1 MNEQHDLSRYVQV
14 DISTPRVARVWQA
27 IVPRIERGRS
37 PSRRWLAP
45 LLLAGALGAAG
56 VVTAISLDRTPDAA
70 SVWENAALETKGDSL
85 SVRLE
90 DSSRIELA
98 AESRVELSESAPDA
112 VRLRLRRGSVRC
124 DVTHREGRRFSVE
137 ALGIEVRVIGTLFSV
152 AIGAGER
159 QVEVAVERGSV
170 EVRSL
175 DDAGAYRRISAGERW
190 SVALPELSA
199 APSAEAAPSVE
210 AAPSAEAAP
219 SVAPETTAS
228 GTELRPVKPRDEPRG
243 DSVGPATGDEADSAG
258 HAQTATARELL
269 DLANLA
275 RRSGDLAAAVRAY
288 ELLLSKHPTDARV
301 GLAAFELGRLR
312 LERLGNP
319 AGAVS
324 ALERAIARAPS
335 PGLREDAMAR
345 LVQAHA
351 ALGDGARCRRTRDKY
366 LAEYPGGVHV
376 NAVKSRCGER

>member
-1 MNEQHDLSRYVQV
+1 
-14 DISTPRVARVWQA
+14 
-27 IVPRIERGRS
+27 
-37 PSRRWLAP
+37 LAV
-45 LLLAGALGAAG
+45 AG
-56 VVTAISLDRTPDAA
+56 VVTAVSLERAPETA

-152 AIGAGER
+152 AIGPGER

-175 DDAGAYRRISAGERW
+175 DAGGAYRRLSAGERW
-190 SVALPELSA
+190 SVALPELSP
-199 APSAEAAPSVE
+199 APSAVAPPSAAPEPAV
-210 AAPSAEAAP
+210 
-219 SVAPETTAS
+219 S
-228 GTELRPVKPRDEPRG
+228 GAELRPVKPRDEPR
-243 DSVGPATGDEADSAG
+243 DSVSSAPGDQADGAG
-258 HAQTATARELL
+258 DPQTATARELL

-288 ELLLSKHPTDARV
+288 ELLLSKYPTDARV

>member
-14 DISTPRVARVWQA
+14 DISTPRVTRVWQA

-37 PSRRWLAP
+37 HSRRWLAP
-45 LLLAGALGAAG
+45 MLLAGALAVAG
-56 VVTAISLDRTPDAA
+56 VVTAVSLERAPDSA

-152 AIGAGER
+152 AIGPGQR

-175 DDAGAYRRISAGERW
+175 DAGGAYRRLSAGEREPA
-190 SVALPELSA
+190 V
-199 APSAEAAPSVE
+199 
-210 AAPSAEAAP
+210 
-219 SVAPETTAS
+219 S
-228 GTELRPVKPRDEPRG
+228 GAELRPVKPRDEPR
-243 DSVGPATGDEADSAG
+243 DSVSSAPGDQADGAG
-258 HAQTATARELL
+258 DPQTATARELL

-288 ELLLSKHPTDARV
+288 ELLLSKYPTDARV

>member
-1 MNEQHDLSRYVQV
+1 MNEQRDLSRYVEV
-14 DISTPRVARVWQA
+14 DISAPRVARLWQA
-27 IVPRIERGRS
+27 IVPRIEQRPS

-45 LLLAGALGAAG
+45 VLLAGAVAAAG
-56 VVTAISLDRTPDAA
+56 VVTAISLDRAPDAA

-190 SVALPELSA
+190 SVALPELTPAPSAVA
-199 APSAEAAPSVE
+199 APSAAPEPAA
-210 AAPSAEAAP
+210 
-219 SVAPETTAS
+219 SVA
-228 GTELRPVKPRDEPRG
+228 ELRPVKPRG
-243 DSVGPATGDEADSAG
+243 DGVSSAPDADADNAGDP
-258 HAQTATARELL
+258 QTATARELL

-288 ELLLSKHPTDARV
+288 ELLLSKYPNDARV

-324 ALERAIARAPS
+324 ALERAMARAPS

-366 LAEYPGGVHV
+366 LAEYPGGVHA
-376 NAVKSRCGER
+376 NAVKSRCAER

>member
-1 MNEQHDLSRYVQV
+1 MNEQYDLSRYVQI
-14 DISTPRVARVWQA
+14 DISAPRVARVWQA
-27 IVPRIERGRS
+27 IVPRIEQGRS
-37 PSRRWLAP
+37 QARRWLAP
-45 LLLAGALGAAG
+45 VLLAGAVAAAG
-56 VVTAISLDRTPDAA
+56 VVAAISLDRAPDAA

-98 AESRVELSESAPDA
+98 AESRVELSESAPDV

-170 EVRSL
+170 EVRPL

-190 SVALPELSA
+190 SVALPELSPAPSAAAA
-199 APSAEAAPSVE
+199 APSA
-210 AAPSAEAAP
+210 
-219 SVAPETTAS
+219 APEPAAS
-228 GTELRPVKPRDEPRG
+228 GTELRPVKPRG
-243 DSVGPATGDEADSAG
+243 DVSSAPDADADNAGDP
-258 HAQTATARELL
+258 QTATARELL

-288 ELLLSKHPTDARV
+288 ELLLSKYPNDARV

-335 PGLREDAMAR
+335 TGLREDAMAR

-351 ALGDGARCRRTRDKY
+351 ALGDGTRCRRTRDKY

-376 NAVKSRCGER
+376 NAVKSRCTER